1 MNRIEMRMHECESR
15 ATIQDDGS
23 VILTG
28 RPVVFNS
35 WTDLGWFDEI
45 IEPGALD
52 ETDLRD
58 VRFLVNHDMRGIP
71 LARSRRN
78 NGNSTMLLVP
88 DALGLN
94 MEYARLDVGRNEQAR
109 ALVSAIERGDISGMS
124 FCFSVDSDKWD
135 DLESDHPKRHILK
148 ISSIIEVSCV
158 SFPAYEDT
166 YINIREQ
173 SREALDNARAE
184 LESLKQARA
193 VETAKAELDLLKA
206 KLNLY

>member
-1 MNRIEMRMHECESR
+1 MNRIEMRMFDGETR
-15 ATIQDDGS
+15 AEEQDDGIA
-23 VILTG
+23 VLTG
-28 RPVVFNS
+28 RPVIFNS
-35 WTDLGWFDEI
+35 RTDLGWFDEI

-58 VRFLVNHDMRGIP
+58 VRFLINHDFKGLP

-78 NGNSTMLLVP
+78 NGNSTMLLTP
-88 DALGLN
+88 DNMGLL
-94 MEYARLDVGRNEQAR
+94 MDWAKLDVKNNVDAR
-109 ALVSAIERGDISGMS
+109 KAVSSVSRGDVSGMS

-135 DLESDHPKRHILK
+135 DLESEHPTRHVLK
-148 ISSIIEVSCV
+148 ISRIVEVSLC

-166 YINIREQ
+166 WIYIREQ

-184 LESLKQARA
+184 LESLKKARA